1 MSTTVLTRLWRM
13 LLLLLVQ
20 LVLLNHIHLFGYA
33 TPVVLAYLT
42 IPCHRGS
49 SRVELL
55 IWGFVGG
62 LIYDVFSNTMGLGMA
77 TGTMLAMLQP
87 VLLKL
92 FAPNDAPEDLLPSMR
107 TMGARLYLLYV
118 FLTMLIYHV
127 VFYALDAFTLQNWPV
142 TLMAMACSTL
152 MAFLFVVFVQLLSS
166 SIRSSREQQHS

>member
-1 MSTTVLTRLWRM
+1 MV
-13 LLLLLVQ
+13 LLLLVQ
-20 LVLLNHIHLFGYA
+20 VVLLNHIHLFGYA

-42 IPCHRGS
+42 IPFHRSS

-55 IWGFVGG
+55 IWGFVAG

-77 TGTMLAMLQP
+77 TGTLLAMLQP

-92 FAPNDAPEDLLPSMR
+92 FAPNDAPEDLRPSIR
-107 TMGARLYLLYV
+107 AMGPRLYLLYV

-142 TLMAMACSTL
+142 TLMAIGCSTL

-166 SIRSSREQQHS
+166 SIRSSREQQHSRK